1 MVQTLSQGTTNQDPC
16 PVMTRYSGLGY
27 QTERVLT
34 NEKSAKDCE
43 HIDYLKWN
51 HKTDKLLIGG
61 RSSVKNNMMLSVFD
75 LSKNAYLTQKPLTT
89 NMKDAQSTNVSFLK
103 SSFYS
108 DLLW

>member
-1 MVQTLSQGTTNQDPC
+1 M
-16 PVMTRYSGLGY
+16 
-27 QTERVLT
+27 T
-34 NEKSAKDCE
+34 NEKSAKDFE

-89 NMKDAQSTNVSFLK
+89 NIKDAQSTNVSTLGPRVFVAIIIQ
-103 SSFYS
+103 YS
-108 DLLW
+108 RVIEWVEGLTGGAILI

>member
-1 MVQTLSQGTTNQDPC
+1 MKILIQLREIIIRVGQFIHS
-16 PVMTRYSGLGY
+16 SHSKLGNKFSKKLY
-27 QTERVLT
+27 RELT
-34 NEKSAKDCE
+34 NSKSAKDFE

-89 NMKDAQSTNVSFLK
+89 NIKDAQSTNVSFQK
-103 SSFYS
+103 YH
-108 DLLW
+108 